1 MRFQR
6 VGIVDGKQFRH
17 LVGVV
22 GPVVGLVGVDL
33 HAVARIEGVA
43 AVLHPEGDDP
53 GEHIDKFLPG
63 VRVQLRDQRVR
74 VAERHQ
80 KKAPGQKIKRQRIVA
95 EYALNDLRADHI
107 LMGGKAVDNKTGS
120 VLSTSVPTFTVL
132 ATVIPYSHPNC
143 SLILL

>member
-53 GEHIDKFLPG
+53 
-63 VRVQLRDQRVR
+63 RCART
-74 VAERHQ
+74 
-80 KKAPGQKIKRQRIVA
+80 APGPACPGRRTASEESAGA
-95 EYALNDLRADHI
+95 ENQTPAYR
-107 LMGGKAVDNKTGS
+107 G
-120 VLSTSVPTFTVL
+120 
-132 ATVIPYSHPNC
+132 
-143 SLILL
+143 